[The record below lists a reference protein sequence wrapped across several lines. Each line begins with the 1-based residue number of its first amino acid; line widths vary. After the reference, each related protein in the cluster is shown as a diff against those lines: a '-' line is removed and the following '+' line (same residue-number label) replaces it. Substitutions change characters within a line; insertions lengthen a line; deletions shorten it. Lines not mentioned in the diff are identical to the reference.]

1 MRPIKLTMTAFGS
14 YADTTEIPF
23 SDLKNGLFLVT
34 GDTGAGKTTIFD
46 AIVFALYGEL
56 CGAEREDRKP
66 EMMHS
71 DFVEKST
78 DTVVTLVFSEGGKEY
93 KAERTIHFQK
103 KRGTEGGYGAPKISA
118 VLSEPGKDPIQGAT
132 AVTNRVRELLG
143 MDADQFRKI
152 VMLAQ
157 GEFNKFLKAGSDD
170 KNKILRELFDNR
182 LYEYYTELL
191 KAAKEKLKNARE
203 DRSREIEDTLTKFF
217 NMPEELTGEQK
228 LLFHSGHPNLCGNL
242 EKLIGEEEAAAEKL
256 TAEAEAAQ
264 EALNALNQKQGA
276 AAELGRRFDELKEK
290 NEHLAELEGQKA
302 DFEARKAAYAC
313 AEAALHRALPVI
325 REKKL
330 ADKAFAD
337 NEARI
342 KSLTRSLEEL
352 LAVREAA
359 RAEKDGDAEHKKRA
373 EALRGMIGQ
382 IKDQL
387 PLYDE
392 LDKERAAKSKS
403 LALAEDAGKEIAAK
417 TETVEKTEAYIREH
431 KEKLEAL
438 YGIDG
443 IVSESKTAAE
453 KAEDVRVRFAG
464 RGGLLEKLRDIGTR
478 EKSLAEA
485 RAARQTAALTA
496 SEEMAAYNSVYQR
509 FISGQAGILAEELR
523 TKIERDGSTP
533 CPVCGALRHRED
545 VLHFAVKGEDIP
557 DQEAVEAAKTGYE
570 RAEQARAK
578 ADRDVGSLEADIDG
592 RKAAVLE
599 AAEALFGEEMSYETL
614 ASREYLAEKQAALK
628 AAAKNAEDAYREVHA
643 AKTRR
648 DRLKD
653 EAEKAE
659 AELPKLREAI
669 RLAEGRKADESSAA
683 AAAGAREESLK
694 AQLLHADRDEARRVM
709 RQLAEEEKVLSDA
722 VRRHEAAFEEA
733 EKRYADARG
742 QLTAR
747 EDQRKALKE
756 SLLRAE
762 EHLSGVLSEL
772 HFPDE
777 AAVLAALPPVET
789 GRQER
794 WLKDER
800 RAITEYENDCTNTAG
815 RIRELAEALA
825 GKERTDLEA
834 LRKKIDEAGELL
846 ARKNEEMN
854 GKKSLVTNHQMTLKR
869 VRAHKNYLD
878 RTEEAWKRVNRLGS
892 LAEGEKSE
900 GGKISF
906 DRYVIGAVFRE
917 ILQMANRRLDIMSG
931 GRYRLIY
938 KSGVKRTNSEAGL
951 EISVLDLSTGRERD
965 SNSLSGGESFFTSL
979 ALALGLSDV
988 VQNHAGGRRL
998 ETLFVDEGFGTLSD
1012 DVLDL
1017 ALSVLKSLSEG
1028 NRMVGLI
1035 SHVDKLNESI
1045 PQKIHVK
1052 NGKKGSTVRV
1062 ETA

>member
-1 MRPIKLTMTAFGS
+1 MRPIRLTMTAFGS

-191 KAAKEKLKNARE
+191 KAAKERLKNARA

-242 EKLIGEEEAAAEKL
+242 EKLIGEEETAVLEL
-256 TAEAEAAQ
+256 SAEAEAAQ

-342 KSLTRSLEEL
+342 ESLTRSLEEL

-382 IKDQL
+382 IKEQL

-392 LDKERAAKSKS
+392 LDEVRAAKSKS

-443 IVSESKTAAE
+443 IVSESKVAAE
-453 KAEDVRVRFAG
+453 KAEEAGTRFAG
-464 RGGLLEKLRDIGTR
+464 ILDKLRDITRR

-485 RAARQTAALTA
+485 RAVRQTAALTA
-496 SEEMAAYNSVYQR
+496 SEKMDAYNGVYQR

-523 TKIERDGSTP
+523 AKIERDGSTP

-545 VLHFAVKGEDIP
+545 VWHFAVKGEDIP
-557 DQEAVEAAKTGYE
+557 DQEAVEAAKAGYE
-570 RAEQARAK
+570 TAEKKRAE
-578 ADRDVGSLEADIDG
+578 ADREVGSLEADIDG

-628 AAAKNAEDAYREVHA
+628 AAAEKTKDAYRAALASQEKRNSLKKEV
-643 AKTRR
+643 
-648 DRLKD
+648 D
-653 EAEKAE
+653 EAEK
-659 AELPKLREAI
+659 ELPKLREAI
-669 RLAEGRKADESSAA
+669 RQAEGRKADGSSAA

-694 AQLLHADRDEARRVM
+694 AQLIYADRDEAGRRM
-709 RQLAEEEKVLSDA
+709 RQLSEEEKMLSDA
-722 VRRHEAAFEEA
+722 VRRHEAAFEAA

-747 EDQRKALKE
+747 EDQRKTLEE

-777 AAVLAALPPVET
+777 AAVLAALPPVRED
-789 GRQER
+789 RQER

-815 RIRELAEALA
+815 RIRELTEALD

-834 LRKKIDEAGELL
+834 LREKIGEAGELL
-846 ARKNEEMN
+846 ARKNEEKN
-854 GKKSLVTNHQMTLKR
+854 RKSLLVTNHQMTLKR
-869 VRAHKNYLD
+869 VGAHKNYLD
-878 RTEEAWKRVNRLGS
+878 RTEEAFKRVNRLGS

-931 GRYRLIY
+931 GKYRLIY

-1052 NGKKGSTVRV
+1052 NGKRGSTVRV